1 MLFISG
7 AVQDGY
13 DLKLN
18 VMTMVMRRAI
28 GSPICSLLSW
38 HIVHIVY
45 ISVYITSMSLPGTLW
60 NGLNMTASFLC
71 VQDIINDT
79 PPIYAKCTFIVPH
92 YWFAIWPLVC
102 VCFAILCVPRCIII
116 VVIFY
121 HIEHFN
127 CNFIFCALPFEKIL
141 NIYIFVINR
150 VDNSM
155 QLHIFAYLQIDKLGS

>member
-92 YWFAIWPLVC
+92 YWFAIWPLLC
-102 VCFAILCVPRCIII
+102 VCFAFLCVPRCIII
-116 VVIFY
+116 VVISYYGFKNVFSVWNMLFM
-121 HIEHFN
+121 HIS
-127 CNFIFCALPFEKIL
+127 LSR
-141 NIYIFVINR
+141 R
-150 VDNSM
+150 VLSRSHLRDASM
-155 QLHIFAYLQIDKLGS
+155 LD